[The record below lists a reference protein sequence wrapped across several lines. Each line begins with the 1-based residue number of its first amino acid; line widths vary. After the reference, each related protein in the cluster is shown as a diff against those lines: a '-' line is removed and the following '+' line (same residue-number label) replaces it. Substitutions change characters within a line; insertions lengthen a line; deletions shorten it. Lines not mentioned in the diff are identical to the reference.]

1 MSKYIHLTFLLFLFL
16 VPQNLM
22 ANDIS
27 NISQGIDVQE
37 KESVSKIEALSD
49 EIQPFGAN
57 LFQGNFANKDFV
69 GFVDDYIIVPDDTIN
84 INMWGAVNYSETLKV
99 DPRGNIFIPEIGA
112 VSVSGIKNK
121 DLNKYLKSRVRKIY
135 HSNVNFYAT
144 LDSTRKIKIFVTG
157 FVNMPGLYEG
167 MPSNSIIYYID
178 KAKGINLEQGSFTTI
193 DVIRNDK
200 IVKKINLYDFIL
212 EGKLGYLQLHQ
223 GDVIRVHPKKNIISV
238 LGDVRNKNQF
248 EIKNKISGKEVIE
261 LSNINSTVNYV
272 TLTRSSDKKIKN
284 YNLDIKEFS
293 NFTILASD
301 VIEFNS
307 NKKISNIKI
316 SLDGEYEGPKTYI
329 LDYDATLKDLVDK
342 IKLNN
347 LAVED
352 SFVLYR
358 KSVEKKQKIMLINT
372 LDMLENQLLSQTS
385 ISEADAKIR
394 AEEVAILE
402 KFINKAKL
410 KEPQGLVTLYDD
422 DNHANLGEF
431 YLEDQDRIYI
441 PKKTNLV
448 STFGQVAM
456 PSVVSYNKR
465 KKIKYYVKASGGLLN
480 NADEDHIYVRQQNG
494 RIVKASL
501 SFRVKA
507 GDEIIVMPKI
517 KFKTLQLS
525 KDLIDVIFKT
535 AITVGIFAAF

>member
-1 MSKYIHLTFLLFLFL
+1 
-16 VPQNLM
+16 M

-121 DLNKYLKSRVRKIY
+121 DLNKYLKSRVGKIY